1 MKSVWDGSLS
11 FGLVNIPVR
20 LYPAIESQALGFR
33 LLHSKCH
40 TPLKYKRW
48 CPKCKVEVTWDEV
61 VKGIEIRKGEYY
73 VLTNED
79 MEELKPEKT
88 DTIEIVEF
96 IDAQQIDPIYFNNH
110 YYIAPKVAKEKAFFL
125 FKEVLQL
132 TAKAAIGRFVMR
144 EKQYV
149 CAIESYKRG
158 LLLTTLNYRYEIR
171 DIDKIPELKIVPKL
185 KKEELT
191 LAKKIIHKLYKEEF
205 DMGEFKDTFAEEL
218 KKMLE
223 LREKGKIVK
232 VGEVGRVKGKGRKKE
247 KTLIDILKASLKQ
260 A

>member
-61 VKGIEIRKGEYY
+61 VK
-73 VLTNED
+73 
-79 MEELKPEKT
+79 
-88 DTIEIVEF
+88 
-96 IDAQQIDPIYFNNH
+96 
-110 YYIAPKVAKEKAFFL
+110 
-125 FKEVLQL
+125 
-132 TAKAAIGRFVMR
+132 
-144 EKQYV
+144 
-149 CAIESYKRG
+149 
-158 LLLTTLNYRYEIR
+158 
-171 DIDKIPELKIVPKL
+171 
-185 KKEELT
+185 
-191 LAKKIIHKLYKEEF
+191 
-205 DMGEFKDTFAEEL
+205 
-218 KKMLE
+218 
-223 LREKGKIVK
+223 